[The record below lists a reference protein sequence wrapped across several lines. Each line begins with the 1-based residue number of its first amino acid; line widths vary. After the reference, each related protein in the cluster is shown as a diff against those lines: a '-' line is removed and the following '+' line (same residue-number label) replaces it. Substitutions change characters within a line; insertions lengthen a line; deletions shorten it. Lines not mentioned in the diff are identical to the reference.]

1 MYVYISILQKN
12 NNTRLRCSAPRLRC
26 SATRLRCSA
35 PLLRCSAPRLRCSAT
50 RLRCSATLGSALL
63 RSATITEWPVR
74 WVELSDQTCEMR
86 SMRLVMSSSRLP
98 VFQLDR
104 EHWYSQLRV
113 NTQPFRRIVLQR
125 NDGDVRVRVRV
136 CVRVYV
142 FWNHLQTALSL
153 QDGYCSELAP
163 LSRYS
168 MSNDSR

>member
-12 NNTRLRCSAPRLRC
+12 NNTRLRCSA
-26 SATRLRCSA
+26 TRLRCSA
-35 PLLRCSAPRLRCSAT
+35 RLRYAPLRSAPLCSALLRSAPRLRC
-50 RLRCSATLGSALL
+50 
-63 RSATITEWPVR
+63 SATITEWPVR

-136 CVRVYV
+136 YV